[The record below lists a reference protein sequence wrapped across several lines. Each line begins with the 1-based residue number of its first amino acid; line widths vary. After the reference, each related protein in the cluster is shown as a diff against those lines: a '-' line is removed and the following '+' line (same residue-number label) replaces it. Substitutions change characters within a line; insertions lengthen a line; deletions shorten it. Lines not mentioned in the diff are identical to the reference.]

1 MPGETKSFKLHPLRL
16 GIWAV
21 FVVAFA
27 FLYYRY
33 ASLWGTELTQLAT
46 VSLWLAYGVYVVLG
60 ALRGFALI
68 PVTNLVVLA
77 IPLFPPLPLL
87 VLTLIGIA
95 ISSASIYAFAGSLK
109 LGEYLERKHARH
121 MGRLQTALRRNP
133 TSIVTAWS
141 FLPIVPTDLICYV
154 CGAMRISFRRFLFG
168 VLVGEGAICALY
180 IFAGASLLDLGK
192 RVLGPDVTET
202 AKSSSAVYEP
212 AATASDEPPDLPARP
227 S

>member
-1 MPGETKSFKLHPLRL
+1 MPEASNLSTPRLLRL
-16 GIWAV
+16 GIWAL
-21 FVVAFA
+21 FVAAFA

-33 ASLWGTELTQLAT
+33 SALWGTELTQIAT
-46 VSLWLAYGVYVVLG
+46 ASVWLAYGVYVVLG

-87 VLTLIGIA
+87 VLTLVGIA
-95 ISSASIYAFAGSLK
+95 LSSASIYAFAGSLK
-109 LGEYLERKHARH
+109 LGEYLERKHAH
-121 MGRLQTALRRNP
+121 HLERLQHALRRNP

-154 CGAMRISFRRFLFG
+154 CGVMKISFRRFLVG
-168 VLVGEGAICALY
+168 VLIGEGAICAIY

-192 RVLGPDVTET
+192 RLIG
-202 AKSSSAVYEP
+202 A
-212 AATASDEPPDLPARP
+212 
-227 S
+227 

>member
-1 MPGETKSFKLHPLRL
+1 MAAEVPGLPGDERNASAALVLRL
-16 GIWAV
+16 GVWVLFIA
-21 FVVAFA
+21 AFA

-33 ASLWGTELTQLAT
+33 SALWGTEFTELAA
-46 VSLWLAYGVYVVLG
+46 SSAWLAYAVYLVLG
-60 ALRGFALI
+60 AVRGFALI

-77 IPLFPPLPLL
+77 IPIFPPVPLL

-109 LGEYLERKHARH
+109 LAEYFERKHAQHAQRV
-121 MGRLQTALRRNP
+121 RAALQKNP

-154 CGAMRISFRRFLFG
+154 CGVMKISFPRFMFG

-180 IFAGASLLDLGK
+180 IFAGAGLLELGQ
-192 RVLGPDVTET
+192 RAFG
-202 AKSSSAVYEP
+202 A
-212 AATASDEPPDLPARP
+212 
-227 S
+227 

>member
-1 MPGETKSFKLHPLRL
+1 MPHETKPFRPHPVRL
-16 GIWAV
+16 AIWAL

-33 ASLWGTELTQLAT
+33 ASLWGTELTDLAASS
-46 VSLWLAYGVYVVLG
+46 VWLAYAVYVVLG

-77 IPLFPPLPLL
+77 IPLFRPMPLL

-109 LGEYLERKHARH
+109 LGEYLERKHTRH
-121 MGRLQTALRRNP
+121 MERLQTALRRHP
-133 TSIVTAWS
+133 TSIVAAWS

-154 CGAMRISFRRFLFG
+154 CGVMRISFRRFLFG
-168 VLVGEGAICALY
+168 VLVGEGAICAIY

-192 RVLGPDVTET
+192 RVFKAEAAEAQLTSQSSGVVDVGH
-202 AKSSSAVYEP
+202 AGVG
-212 AATASDEPPDLPARP
+212 R
-227 S
+227 